1 MSLIEEALKRAK
13 RDVPVETK
21 PVRPRA
27 EVRPAAA
34 PGRLAATLAARPT
47 YDINRESLRVA
58 GLAPQGSAE
67 RRLTSE
73 YRAIKRALLATLA
86 RRTGESAARGNS
98 IMVASAMPGE
108 GKTFTSINLA
118 ISLAAERDWTVILVD
133 ADGAKRHLTSALGMR
148 DERGLFDVLGDQSL
162 TLADVAFRTNIPG
175 LCVIPA
181 GRFSDSATELM
192 SSARMSQ
199 VLGDLLREDPHT
211 IVLFDSSPILLT
223 TESRALADA
232 VNQVLLVVRADHTPR
247 ASVQEAIGALG
258 EGHNIGMI
266 LNEYQGTAL
275 QQSYYEGDDA
285 DRTRAAAAGE

>member
-13 RDVPVETK
+13 RDATGDSK
-21 PVRPRA
+21 PVRPRV
-27 EVRPAAA
+27 EVRAAA
-34 PGRLAATLAARPT
+34 PSGRLATTLASRPL
-47 YDINRESLRVA
+47 YEIDRDALRTA

-73 YRAIKRALLATLA
+73 YRAVKRALLGALS

-118 ISLAAERDWTVILVD
+118 ISLAAERDWTVMLVD
-133 ADGAKRHLTSALGMR
+133 ADGAKRHLTSALGLR
-148 DERGLFDVLGDQSL
+148 EERGLFDVLADSSQS
-162 TLADVAFRTNIPG
+162 LADVAFRTSIPG

-181 GRFSDSATELM
+181 GRFSESATELM

-223 TESRALADA
+223 TESRALADV

-258 EGHNIGMI
+258 EGHNIGLI

-275 QQSYYEGDDA
+275 QQSYYDGEDSERARPA
-285 DRTRAAAAGE
+285 D

>member
-13 RDVPVETK
+13 RDASIETK
-21 PVRPRA
+21 PVRPRV
-27 EVRPAAA
+27 EIRPAAA
-34 PGRLAATLAARPT
+34 PGRLAATLASRPI
-47 YDINRESLRVA
+47 YDVNREALRLG

-73 YRAIKRALLATLA
+73 YRAIKRGLLATLA
-86 RRTGESAARGNS
+86 RRTGENAVRGNS

-108 GKTFTSINLA
+108 GKTFTSVNLA
-118 ISLAAERDWTVILVD
+118 ISLAAERDWTVVLVD
-133 ADGAKRHLTSALGMR
+133 ADGAKRHLTSALGLR
-148 DERGLFDVLGDQSL
+148 EERGLFDVLGDPSL
-162 TLADVAFRTNIPG
+162 SLVDVAFRTSIPG

-199 VLGDLLREDPHT
+199 VLGDLLREDPQI
-211 IVLFDSSPILLT
+211 IVVFDSSPILLT

-258 EGHNIGMI
+258 EGHNIGLV

-275 QQSYYEGDDA
+275 QQSYYDGDESDRARPA
-285 DRTRAAAAGE
+285 D